1 MAVHRAVS
9 NHSNKQHSSPDSS
22 EPFLSISDLCL
33 LALPGGPAESEESP
47 EVKPEEAP
55 VLVLRA
61 EDTGAL
67 LEVDWE
73 EGHINCGI
81 TFV

>member
-1 MAVHRAVS
+1 MF
-9 NHSNKQHSSPDSS
+9 NSSPDNS
-22 EPFLSISDLCL
+22 EPLLSISDLCL
-33 LALPGGPAESEESP
+33 LVLSGDPTESEESP
-47 EVKPEEAP
+47 EVKPEETP

-61 EDTGAL
+61 EDKGAL

-73 EGHINCGI
+73 GGHINCGI